1 MRPHVKKK
9 FVVTVDDIVS
19 FFFITEH
26 YLMHLDI
33 YIFIDVVHR
42 HSKIADTQYL
52 GFFHYLCFL
61 WCEMPSH
68 FWIIACVAV
77 ELYSFH
83 RPFFPRHMSSARL
96 WGPADDILRTEG
108 CLPNNL
114 PVANET
120 ITRNCDNFQLCS
132 YRAVWA
138 QWVRGGSFPVA
149 PSENTVVQ
157 SHCFKNW
164 NAISLSICA
173 PLPAQASKIWKTPI

>member
-1 MRPHVKKK
+1 MQEDQEFRTSLSYINETSCQKK

-68 FWIIACVAV
+68 F
-77 ELYSFH
+77 
-83 RPFFPRHMSSARL
+83 
-96 WGPADDILRTEG
+96 
-108 CLPNNL
+108 
-114 PVANET
+114 
-120 ITRNCDNFQLCS
+120 
-132 YRAVWA
+132 
-138 QWVRGGSFPVA
+138 
-149 PSENTVVQ
+149 
-157 SHCFKNW
+157 
-164 NAISLSICA
+164 
-173 PLPAQASKIWKTPI
+173 